1 MSLPQRKSPRWKE
14 YDYST
19 PWAYFVTVCTQD
31 RIHFFGEV
39 VGSWLASTDSHQN
52 QPLTDSHYNNMHLTD
67 IGRICNKEIN
77 HMMQL
82 RTDVEMREYVIMP
95 NHVHLLFSFG
105 SITQAVEAEVNNSAV
120 EASHDPTQ
128 VSNNQTL
135 SSIVGSLKSAVT
147 RECSKQ
153 WLKNWLWSF
162 ARQRSFHDHVVR
174 NQQEFDAIR
183 CYIKTNPQNRE
194 NDTFNK

>member
-1 MSLPQRKSPRWKE
+1 
-14 YDYST
+14 
-19 PWAYFVTVCTQD
+19 
-31 RIHFFGEV
+31 
-39 VGSWLASTDSHQN
+39 
-52 QPLTDSHYNNMHLTD
+52 MHLTD

-153 WLKNWLWSF
+153 
-162 ARQRSFHDHVVR
+162 
-174 NQQEFDAIR
+174 
-183 CYIKTNPQNRE
+183 
-194 NDTFNK
+194 